1 MYRIPVLFL
10 LILGIC
16 SQSFAQSCTPLGDQ
30 TSYGTGNVWIGY
42 VYNNSDLT
50 SYRGYVNEGTASS
63 ANFDESFG
71 GDNVTY
77 ATNGCGVQT
86 ETFSVRYKLNKNFTA
101 GTYQITVGGDDGYRL
116 SVDGGATWLI
126 NNWALHAYTTT
137 QVLTTLSGSTNLV
150 LEFYENSGSNRVSF
164 AVSAVCTGSENT
176 TISGTGNIWNGY
188 IYDGTAFNIYSGM
201 VHEGTAASAAF
212 DESFGGNTV
221 TYNTS
226 SCGVYTETFSARYR
240 LRKTFANGTY
250 QFTVGG
256 DDGYRLSID
265 GGATWLINKWFDQ
278 SYAVTYATTTLN
290 GTYDMVLEY
299 YENGGGNRLSFNV
312 QTNILLPIT
321 LGNFEGRL
329 INDKVQ
335 LSWTISASS
344 TPRNFTVERAGENG
358 IYSAIG
364 TVPPNGL
371 QAYAFEDS
379 HPLKGRSAYR
389 LKMTDE
395 NGKISYSD
403 KIYINFGASSAD
415 WKLYPTVVTNGR
427 FQLSTN
433 AYVGSAQLT
442 IIDLQGRVVLRKQLS
457 ALSAGTVQSIDASS
471 FARRKGVYA
480 VLIQEGA
487 ETRQA
492 KLVIQ

>member
-1 MYRIPVLFL
+1 MYRISVLFL
-10 LILGIC
+10 LILVLGGRA
-16 SQSFAQSCTPLGDQ
+16 FAQPCSPQGNQ

-42 VYNNSDLT
+42 VYDNSDLT
-50 SYRGYVNEGTASS
+50 SYKGYVNEGSASS
-63 ANFDESFG
+63 PNFDESFG

-126 NNWALHAYTTT
+126 NNWALHAYTST
-137 QVLTTLSGSTNLV
+137 QVLTTLSGSTNMV
-150 LEFYENSGSNRVSF
+150 LEFYENSGANRVSF
-164 AVSAVCTGSENT
+164 SISAVCTGSENT
-176 TISGTGNIWNGY
+176 TVFGTGNIWNGY
-188 IYDGTAFNIYSGM
+188 IYDGTAFNIYSGL
-201 VHEGTAASAAF
+201 VSEGTASSPAF

-240 LRKTFANGTY
+240 LRKTFSNGTY

-265 GGATWLINKWFDQ
+265 GGASWLIDKWFDQ
-278 SYAVTYATTTLN
+278 SYAVTNATTTLN

-312 QTNILLPIT
+312 QTNVLLPIT
-321 LGNFEGRL
+321 LEIFEGRV

-335 LSWTISASS
+335 LNWTISASS
-344 TPRNFTVERAGENG
+344 TPRNFAIERSGEDG
-358 IYSAIG
+358 VYRIIG
-364 TVPPNGL
+364 TVPPAGSSR
-371 QAYAFEDS
+371 YAFEDS
-379 HPLKGRSAYR
+379 HPLQGRSAYR

-395 NGKISYSD
+395 NGKITYSD
-403 KIYINFGASSAD
+403 KIYINFGATSTD

-427 FQLSTN
+427 FQLSTD
-433 AYVGSAQLT
+433 AYVGSAQIT

-457 ALSAGTVQSIDASS
+457 SVSAGAVQSIDASS
-471 FARRKGVYA
+471 FAQRKGVYA

-487 ETRQA
+487 QTRLA